1 MSGQTHF
8 GYRQVPESEKVKLV
22 GQVFD
27 SVANRYDLMND
38 AMSLGI
44 HRLWK
49 RIALEYTGLRRGMKA
64 LDLASGTGDLAL
76 KMAGLVGKEGRVI
89 LSDINAHMLG
99 EGRAKL
105 DNAGVIQNVDYCLA
119 NAQYL
124 PFPSNH
130 FDCVTIGFGL
140 RNVTDKAM
148 ALAEMAR
155 VIKPGGRV
163 VVLEFSKPISPLISK
178 AYDLYS
184 FTALPTLGKILAKD
198 ADSYRYLAESIRMH
212 PDQESLR
219 QMMLDEG
226 FDHVD
231 VHNLTLGVV
240 AIHIGYKY

>member
-1 MSGQTHF
+1 MSEQTHF

-27 SVANRYDLMND
+27 SVANRYDVMND
-38 AMSLGI
+38 AMSFGT

-49 RIALEYTGLRRGMKA
+49 RIALEHTGLRRGMKA

-76 KMAGLVGKEGRVI
+76 KMAGLVGDKGQVI
-89 LSDINAHMLG
+89 LSDINAHMLN

-124 PFPSNH
+124 PFPNNH

-155 VIKPGGRV
+155 IIKPGGRV
-163 VVLEFSKPISPLISK
+163 VVLEFSKPISPIISK

-184 FTALPTLGKILAKD
+184 FTALPALGKLLAKD

-212 PDQESLR
+212 PDQEALR
-219 QMMLDEG
+219 NMMLDQG
-226 FDHVD
+226 FDQVD

>member
-1 MSGQTHF
+1 MSEQTHF

-27 SVANRYDLMND
+27 SVANRYDVMND
-38 AMSLGI
+38 AMSFGI

-49 RIALEYTGLRRGMKA
+49 RIALEHTGLRRGMKA

-76 KMAGLVGKEGRVI
+76 KMAGLVGEKGQVI
-89 LSDINAHMLG
+89 LSDINAHMLS

-124 PFPSNH
+124 PFPSNY

-184 FTALPTLGKILAKD
+184 FAALPALGKLLAKD

-212 PDQESLR
+212 PDQETLR
-219 QMMLDEG
+219 KIMLDQG
-226 FDHVD
+226 FDQVD

>member
-1 MSGQTHF
+1 MTEHTHF
-8 GYRQVPESEKVKLV
+8 GYQQVPTEEKVRLV
-22 GQVFD
+22 SRVFD
-27 SVANRYDLMND
+27 SVASRYDVMND
-38 AMSLGI
+38 AMSFGI

-49 RIALEYTGLRRGMKA
+49 RIALEHTGLRPGMRA
-64 LDLASGTGDLAL
+64 LDLASGTGDLAM
-76 KMAGLVGKEGRVI
+76 KMAGMVGARGQVI
-89 LSDINAHMLG
+89 LSDINPNMLA

-105 DNAGVIQNVDYCLA
+105 DNAGILGNVGYALA

-148 ALAEMAR
+148 ALREMAR

-184 FTALPTLGKILAKD
+184 FSALPVLGKLIAKD
-198 ADSYRYLAESIRMH
+198 ADSYRYLAESIRKH
-212 PDQESLR
+212 PDQATLKAMLESA
-219 QMMLDEG
+219 G
-226 FDHVD
+226 FRNVE
-231 VHNLTLGVV
+231 VRNLSAGIV
-240 AIHIGYKY
+240 AIHRGYRI

>member
-1 MSGQTHF
+1 MTEHTHF
-8 GYRQVPESEKVKLV
+8 GYQQVPTEEKVRLV
-22 GQVFD
+22 SRVFD
-27 SVANRYDLMND
+27 SVASRYDVMND
-38 AMSLGI
+38 AMSFGI

-49 RIALEYTGLRRGMKA
+49 RIALEHTGLRPGMRA
-64 LDLASGTGDLAL
+64 LDLASGTGDLAM
-76 KMAGLVGKEGRVI
+76 KMAGMVGARGQVI
-89 LSDINAHMLG
+89 LSDINPNMLA

-105 DNAGVIQNVDYCLA
+105 DNAGILGNVGYALA
-119 NAQYL
+119 DAQYL

-148 ALAEMAR
+148 ALREMAR

-184 FTALPTLGKILAKD
+184 FSALPVLGKLIAKD

-212 PDQESLR
+212 PDQAALKA
-219 QMMLDEG
+219 MMQECGLEQ
-226 FDHVD
+226 VD
-231 VHNLTLGVV
+231 VINLTLGVV
-240 AIHIGYKY
+240 ALHIGYKF